1 MCGWVTLLYNRNY
14 HTLEI
19 NYTSIKLKII
29 IIIIIFKKKTPMHT
43 QWTHPYSPLKKL
55 ELGTTCLGDQRPSWD
70 HGGGRGCV
78 EGSPTYLAWVPTT
91 WAMKSEHK
99 VLIEGAPILLESRGQ
114 MSRGMGV
121 GHGGG

>member
-1 MCGWVTLLYNRNY
+1 
-14 HTLEI
+14 
-19 NYTSIKLKII
+19 
-29 IIIIIFKKKTPMHT
+29 MHT

-55 ELGTTCLGDQRPSWD
+55 ELGTTCLGDHRPSWD

-121 GHGGG
+121 GHGGGVSRASWEPQAGGHEHPLWQERSHQGTSVLLGPAL